1 MCNLNS
7 ISSSNYLSLWNRY
20 QNIFKKTDHLAT
32 AIKDLAS
39 DHHFVWNQERQQLI
53 LQALNQRQYS
63 SYSFHLKK
71 ICSNIKSS
79 ELHQLLKASALIHPS
94 IKPPSKEGTLA
105 FQRLT
110 HLLTVEQIQAAIHT
124 EFPSFETALEK
135 AREIRESAKYYLDL
149 AHPPAAKSPL
159 RNILTHV
166 IWAIDHTIDTLLYS
180 FGANHLKELR
190 KDDISGTSAQQRLQ
204 LFISS
209 FSKLSACV
217 TLAVAV
223 SGSIY
228 LGLAITGA
236 ALLIGSALIMLY
248 FKFFKPIPRIIHG
261 WRNLTTEAISGN
273 LTGAKERQ
281 KYIDEIANTLIT
293 GHQKPKIH
301 PMLVGPSGA
310 GKTEILYGFALAV
323 AEGRYPALKGKQ
335 VFYINTAELT
345 KEGNK
350 YFEPTSLQRVQ
361 ERIRGRNNDVILI
374 FDETH
379 IACKERKENE
389 FLSERLQKLLDVGK
403 DNFTHVIGCTT
414 DEEYSTY
421 IQPNKTFARRFKQIP
436 VKETSKI
443 QTLAI
448 LKKNILSHRGLYVT
462 EEAIEAIYDL
472 SKKHFPDSPQPYGAC
487 RLLTQAIYK
496 SKESTVSQLQS
507 QIEEKQAALEMHL
520 SSQLLGIGMDF
531 FQTSPH
537 KEFEAKKQE
546 LHQHIDLLTKQ
557 MNEEKENV
565 RILQYLIDQLEQ
577 VKEKILRLSM
587 TLETSKQVNAL
598 SKEFALSSYL
608 IQAWTH
614 ALQEF
619 MLAKGKGIA
628 RIDLSVVSELIRQQ

>member
-7 ISSSNYLSLWNRY
+7 ITSSSHFSLWNRG
-20 QNIFKKTDHLAT
+20 QHFFKKSDNLAT
-32 AIKDLAS
+32 AIIDLAS
-39 DHHFVWNQERQQLI
+39 NKHLVWNKERQQLI
-53 LQALNQRQYS
+53 LQALNQPQYA
-63 SYSFHLKK
+63 SYSLHLKK
-71 ICSNIKSS
+71 ICSSIQSS
-79 ELHQLLKASALIHPS
+79 ELHQLLKAAAHINPS
-94 IKPPSKEGTLA
+94 IKPPSKDGPLA

-110 HLLTVEQIQAAIHT
+110 NLLTVEQIQAAIHT

-149 AHPPAAKSPL
+149 AHPPAAKSSL
-159 RNILTHV
+159 RNIFTHI
-166 IWAIDHTIDTLLYS
+166 IWAIDHTIDTLFHS
-180 FGANHLKELR
+180 FGASHLKEIR
-190 KDDISGTSAQQRLQ
+190 KDDTNGSSAQSRLQ
-204 LFISS
+204 FYIST

-223 SGSIY
+223 SNSIS
-228 LGLAITGA
+228 LGFAITA
-236 ALLIGSALIMLY
+236 ATLLIGSALIMLY
-248 FKFFKPIPRIIHG
+248 LKYFKPIPRTIHG

-281 KYIDEIANTLIT
+281 QYIDEIANTLMT

-345 KEGNK
+345 KDENK
-350 YFEPTSLQRVQ
+350 YFEPTSLHRVQ
-361 ERIRGRNNDVILI
+361 ERIRGRSDDVILI

-379 IACKERKENE
+379 VACKDRKENSY
-389 FLSERLQKLLDVGK
+389 LSEKLQKFLDDGK
-403 DNFTHVIGCTT
+403 DNFKHAIGCTT
-414 DEEYSTY
+414 DEEYNKY

-436 VKETSKI
+436 VKETTKI

-472 SKKHFPDSPQPYGAC
+472 SKKHFPDDPQPYGSC

-496 SKESTVSQLQS
+496 SKESAVSQLQS

-520 SSQLLGIGMDF
+520 STQLLGIGIDF
-531 FQTSPH
+531 LQANPH
-537 KEFEAKKQE
+537 KEFEAKKLE
-546 LHQHIDLLTKQ
+546 LHQEINFLTKQ
-557 MNEEKENV
+557 MNEEQENV
-565 RILQYLIDQLEQ
+565 KILKYLIEQLEQ
-577 VKEKILRLSM
+577 VKEKTLRLSIK
-587 TLETSKQVNAL
+587 LERSKRVDDL

-608 IQAWTH
+608 IQAWTN

-628 RIDLSVVSELIRQQ
+628 HIDLSVVTGLIRQE